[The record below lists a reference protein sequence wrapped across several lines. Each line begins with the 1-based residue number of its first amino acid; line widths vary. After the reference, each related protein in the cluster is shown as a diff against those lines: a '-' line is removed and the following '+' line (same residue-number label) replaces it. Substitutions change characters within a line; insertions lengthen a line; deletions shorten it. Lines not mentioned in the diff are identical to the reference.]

1 MAYTINSITS
11 VEEDGKEYIKFEMTQ
26 PAPMYGKGAC
36 TMQEVLLPIEL
47 ASVLNNLITETV
59 DKLNREKAK
68 KLGYEIGTYYNVKV
82 LNKDTGH
89 SYYRIT
95 LYDSLGF
102 AIKGNETII
111 EDAPISKM
119 Y

>member
-1 MAYTINSITS
+1 MAYTINSIKT
-11 VEEDGKEYIKFEMTQ
+11 VEEDGKEYIKFEMTESV
-26 PAPMYGKGAC
+26 PIYGKG
-36 TMQEVLLPIEL
+36 TYRIQEVLLPIEL

-68 KLGYEIGTYYNVKV
+68 KLGYEIGAYYNVKV
-82 LNKDTGH
+82 LNKDTGR

-111 EDAPISKM
+111 EDSDW
-119 Y
+119 

>member
-1 MAYTINSITS
+1 MAYTINNITS

-26 PAPMYGKGAC
+26 PVGKETC
-36 TMQEVLLPIEL
+36 QFQEVLLPIEL

-59 DKLNREKAK
+59 DKLNREKAE
-68 KLGYEIGTYYNVKV
+68 KLGYKIGTYYNVKV
-82 LNKDTGH
+82 LNNDTGH

-95 LYDSLGF
+95 LYGSLGF
-102 AIKGNETII
+102 VIKGNETII